1 MNDVEKTNIE
11 RQNSGKRMRR
21 RKRMMSVYVITI
33 ILLVLTIGI
42 TMCFT
47 FLFNID
53 KIVVSG
59 ESQTYSEMDI
69 VKISGIRAGDNL
81 FRLNTKKAEQKIM
94 DELLY
99 VETADVSRDFP
110 STLRINVTRC
120 IPAYNVQYD
129 DGVLLVSRQGKILSD
144 NNFYSDIENLPIIYG
159 LQPSETEAGKALQS
173 VNPNKYD
180 AFSQIISRFDR
191 DDNALIESIDITNE
205 YEIVVNYRNG
215 LVFEMGNWS
224 DVEYKLDLAQNVMN
238 DDTIKGKK
246 GFLKMVGS
254 NQCSFRGNGEV
265 VTTTETVTTAAT
277 AVTAETA
284 TTAAAS
290 TTTAVAVTTTEPV
303 VDYDY
308 GYGYDNDYNYNNNYG
323 YGNGLT
329 DNDGDGIPDQ
339 YGEYFADYDGDGYPD
354 DPNDYNGNGIPDDQE
369 VWMDIDGDGIP
380 DYGYTDY
387 DNDGVPDQW
396 G

>member
-33 ILLVLTIGI
+33 ILLVITIGI

-59 ESQTYSEMDI
+59 ESQTYNEMEI
-69 VKISGIRAGDNL
+69 VKQSGIRAGDNL
-81 FRLNTKKAEQKIM
+81 FRLNTKKAEEKIM
-94 DELLY
+94 EMLY

-159 LQPSETEAGKALQS
+159 LEPSDTEAGKALQS
-173 VNPNKYD
+173 VNSNKYE

-191 DDNALIESIDITNE
+191 DDNALIQSIDITNE

-238 DDTIKGKK
+238 DDTIRGKK
-246 GFLKMVGS
+246 GYLKMVGS

-265 VTTTETVTTAAT
+265 ITTTEPVTTSIETNAT
-277 AVTAETA
+277 AVT
-284 TTAAAS
+284 TTTVVT
-290 TTTAVAVTTTEPV
+290 TTTAVA
-303 VDYDY
+303 DYDNY
-308 GYGYDNDYNYNNNYG
+308 NGYNNGYDDNSYNNNG
-323 YGNGLT
+323 YTLT
-329 DNDGDGIPDQ
+329 DEDGDGIPDQ
-339 YGEYFADYDGDGYPD
+339 YGEYFVDYDGDGYPD
-354 DPNDYNGNGIPDDQE
+354 DLNDYNANGIPDDQE
-369 VWMDIDGDGIP
+369 VWMDIDGDGIG

>member
-21 RKRMMSVYVITI
+21 RKRMMSVYI
-33 ILLVLTIGI
+33 IAVVLLVLTIGI

-47 FLFNID
+47 FLFNVD
-53 KIVVSG
+53 EIVVSG
-59 ESQTYSEMDI
+59 ESQTYSYMQI
-69 VKISGIRAGDNL
+69 VEASGVRGGDNML
-81 FRLNTKKAEQKIM
+81 RLSTGKAEKQIL
-94 DELLY
+94 DSLLF
-99 VETADVSRDFP
+99 VETAEVDRDFP

-144 NNFYSDIENLPIIYG
+144 NNFYSDIENLPVIYG
-159 LQPSETEAGKALQS
+159 LEPASTEAGTALQS
-173 VNPNKYD
+173 VNPNKYE

-191 DDNALIESIDITNE
+191 DDNTQIESIDITNE

-215 LVFEMGNWS
+215 VVFEMGNWS

-238 DDTIKGKK
+238 DDNIKGKK
-246 GFLKMVGS
+246 GWLKMVGS
-254 NQCSFRGNGEV
+254 NQCSFRGNGEAETTT
-265 VTTTETVTTAAT
+265 VTTTTGTDMMTTTSVAT
-277 AVTAETA
+277 
-284 TTAAAS
+284 
-290 TTTAVAVTTTEPV
+290 TTTAVTTEAV
-303 VDYDY
+303 VDYNNN
-308 GYGYDNDYNYNNNYG
+308 GYDNGYNEYG
-323 YGNGLT
+323 YLNGLT
-329 DNDGDGIPDQ
+329 DEDGDGIPDQ

-354 DPNDYNGNGIPDDQE
+354 YPNDYNGNGIPDDQE
-369 VWMDIDGDGIP
+369 VWMDVDGDGIP

-387 DNDGVPDQW
+387 DYDGIPDQW

>member
-21 RKRMMSVYVITI
+21 RKRMMSVYVIAVV
-33 ILLVLTIGI
+33 LLVLTIGI

-53 KIVVSG
+53 SIVVSG
-59 ESQTYSEMDI
+59 ESQTYDYMKIVEVSE
-69 VKISGIRAGDNL
+69 IRAGDNL
-81 FRLNTKKAEQKIM
+81 LRLNTKKAEQNIT

-99 VETADVSRDFP
+99 VETAEVSRDFP

-144 NNFYSDIENLPIIYG
+144 NNFYSDIENLPVIYG
-159 LQPSETEAGKALQS
+159 LEPADTEAGKALKS
-173 VNPNKYD
+173 VNQNKYE

-191 DDNALIESIDITNE
+191 DDNTQIESIDITNE
-205 YEIVVNYRNG
+205 YEITVNYRNG
-215 LVFEMGNWS
+215 LVFEMGNWN

-238 DDTIKGKK
+238 DENIKGKK
-246 GFLKMVGS
+246 GWLKMVGS

-265 VTTTETVTTAAT
+265 ETTTAA
-277 AVTAETA
+277 VTTSVVI
-284 TTAAAS
+284 T
-290 TTTAVAVTTTEPV
+290 TTTAVTTEPV

-308 GYGYDNDYNYNNNYG
+308 DDDYSDYGYDNGYYDDNYNYDYN
-323 YGNGLT
+323 
-329 DNDGDGIPDQ
+329 DSDGDGIPD
-339 YGEYFADYDGDGYPD
+339 DYNIWMDVDGDGY
-354 DPNDYNGNGIPDDQE
+354 
-369 VWMDIDGDGIP
+369 P

-387 DNDGVPDQW
+387 DGDGIPDQW

>member
-33 ILLVLTIGI
+33 ILLVITIGI

-59 ESQTYSEMDI
+59 ESQTYNEMEI
-69 VKISGIRAGDNL
+69 VKQSGIRAGDNL
-81 FRLNTKKAEQKIM
+81 FRLNTKKAEEKIM
-94 DELLY
+94 EMLY

-129 DGVLLVSRQGKILSD
+129 DGVLLVSRHGKILSD

-159 LQPSETEAGKALQS
+159 LEPSDTEAGKALQS
-173 VNPNKYD
+173 VNSNKYE

-191 DDNALIESIDITNE
+191 DDNALIQSIDITNE

-238 DDTIKGKK
+238 DDTIRGKK
-246 GFLKMVGS
+246 GYLKMVGS

-265 VTTTETVTTAAT
+265 ITTTEPVTTSIETNAT
-277 AVTAETA
+277 AVT
-284 TTAAAS
+284 TTAVVT
-290 TTTAVAVTTTEPV
+290 TTTAVA
-303 VDYDY
+303 DYDNY
-308 GYGYDNDYNYNNNYG
+308 NGYNNGYDDNSYNNNG
-323 YGNGLT
+323 YTLT
-329 DNDGDGIPDQ
+329 DEDGDGIPDQ
-339 YGEYFADYDGDGYPD
+339 YGEYFVDYDGDGYPD
-354 DPNDYNGNGIPDDQE
+354 DLNDYNANGIPDDQE
-369 VWMDIDGDGIP
+369 VWMDIDGDGIG

>member
-1 MNDVEKTNIE
+1 MNDVEKNNIE

-21 RKRMMSVYVITI
+21 RKRMMSKYI
-33 ILLVLTIGI
+33 IAVVLLVLTIGI

-47 FLFNID
+47 FLFNVD

-59 ESQTYSEMDI
+59 ESQTYNYMQI
-69 VKISGIRAGDNL
+69 VEASGIRAGDNL
-81 FRLNTKKAEQKIM
+81 FRLSTKEAENKIH
-94 DELLY
+94 DLLY
-99 VETADVSRDFP
+99 VETAEVKRDFP
-110 STLRINVTRC
+110 STLRIHVTRC

-129 DGVLLVSRQGKILSD
+129 GGVLLVSRQGKILSD
-144 NNFYSDIENLPIIYG
+144 NNFYSDIENLPVIYG
-159 LQPSETEAGKALQS
+159 LEPDCTESGKALKS
-173 VNPNKYD
+173 VNMNKYE

-191 DDNALIESIDITNE
+191 DDNTQIESIDLTNE

-238 DDTIKGKK
+238 DDSIKGKK
-246 GFLKMVGS
+246 GLLKMVGS

-265 VTTTETVTTAAT
+265 IETTVTSTQATTTATGSMASTTTTTATTTTETVA
-277 AVTAETA
+277 
-284 TTAAAS
+284 
-290 TTTAVAVTTTEPV
+290 
-303 VDYDY
+303 DY
-308 GYGYDNDYNYNNNYG
+308 GNNNGYTDSSYNNG
-323 YGNGLT
+323 YTDYSNGLT

-339 YGEYFADYDGDGYPD
+339 YGEYFYDADGDGYPD
-354 DPNDYNGNGIPDDQE
+354 IPNDYNGNGIPDDQE
-369 VWMDIDGDGIP
+369 VWMDVDGDGMP

-387 DNDGVPDQW
+387 DGDGVPDQW

>member
-21 RKRMMSVYVITI
+21 RKRNMSVYIITV

-47 FLFNID
+47 FLFNVD
-53 KIVVSG
+53 SIVVSG
-59 ESQTYSEMDI
+59 ESQTYDYMKI
-69 VKISGIRAGDNL
+69 VEVSGIRAGDNL
-81 FRLNTKKAEQKIM
+81 LRLNTEKAEQQIL

-99 VETADVSRDFP
+99 VETAEISRDFP
-110 STLRINVTRC
+110 STLKIHVTRC

-159 LQPSETEAGKALQS
+159 LEPSDTESGKALKS
-173 VNPNKYD
+173 VNQNKYD
-180 AFSQIISRFDR
+180 AFTQIISRFDR
-191 DDNALIESIDITNE
+191 DDNTQIESIDITNE
-205 YEIVVNYRNG
+205 YEIMVNYRNG

-238 DDTIKGKK
+238 DDNIKGKK
-246 GFLKMVGS
+246 GYLKMVGS
-254 NQCSFRGNGEV
+254 NQCSFRGNGEI
-265 VTTTETVTTAAT
+265 VTTTETAVTTS
-277 AVTAETA
+277 AVI
-284 TTAAAS
+284 
-290 TTTAVAVTTTEPV
+290 TTTAVVTTTEPV
-303 VDYDY
+303 ID
-308 GYGYDNDYNYNNNYG
+308 YGYDNDYGYDHGDYGYNNV
-323 YGNGLT
+323 LT

-354 DPNDYNGNGIPDDQE
+354 NPNDYNGNGIPDNEE
-369 VWMDIDGDGIP
+369 VWMDVDGDGIP

>member
-59 ESQTYSEMDI
+59 ESQTYNEMDI

-94 DELLY
+94 DGLLY

-159 LQPSETEAGKALQS
+159 LQPSETETGKALQS

-246 GFLKMVGS
+246 GYLKMVGS

-265 VTTTETVTTAAT
+265 VTTTEAVTTAM
-277 AVTAETA
+277 ETA
-284 TTAAAS
+284 TV
-290 TTTAVAVTTTEPV
+290 TTTAVTTTTVVTTTAEV
-303 VDYDY
+303 VDNNDYSGYDDNYDDGYTDY
-308 GYGYDNDYNYNNNYG
+308 GNT
-323 YGNGLT
+323 LT
-329 DNDGDGIPDQ
+329 DEDGDGIPDQ
-339 YGEYFADYDGDGYPD
+339 YGEYFADFDGDGYPD
-354 DPNDYNGNGIPDDQE
+354 NPNDYNANGIPDDQE

>member
-47 FLFNID
+47 FLFNVD
-53 KIVVSG
+53 SIVVSG
-59 ESQTYSEMDI
+59 ESQTYDYMKI
-69 VKISGIRAGDNL
+69 VEVSGIRAGDNL
-81 FRLNTKKAEQKIM
+81 LRLNTKKAEKQIL

-110 STLRINVTRC
+110 STLRIHVTRC
-120 IPAYNVQYD
+120 IPAYNVQYE

-159 LQPSETEAGKALQS
+159 LEPSDTEIGKALKS
-173 VNPNKYD
+173 VNQNKYE
-180 AFSQIISRFDR
+180 AFIQIINRFDR
-191 DDNALIESIDITNE
+191 DDNTQIESIDITNE
-205 YEIVVNYRNG
+205 YEIMVNYRNG

-238 DDTIKGKK
+238 DDNIKGKK
-246 GFLKMVGS
+246 GYLKMVGS
-254 NQCSFRGNGEV
+254 NQCSFRGNGEI
-265 VTTTETVTTAAT
+265 VTTTETVTTAASMAT
-277 AVTAETA
+277 VTA
-284 TTAAAS
+284 TTAVSS
-290 TTTAVAVTTTEPV
+290 TTTAVVTTTEPV
-303 VDYDY
+303 VDND
-308 GYGYDNDYNYNNNYG
+308 YDNDYDYDNNYG

-354 DPNDYNGNGIPDDQE
+354 DPNDYNGNGIPDNQE
-369 VWMDIDGDGIP
+369 VWMDVDGDGYP

-387 DNDGVPDQW
+387 DGDGVPDQW

>member
-21 RKRMMSVYVITI
+21 RKRMMSVYIITI
-33 ILLVLTIGI
+33 VLLVLTIGI

-47 FLFNID
+47 FLFNVD

-59 ESQTYSEMDI
+59 ESQTYDYMKI
-69 VKISGIRAGDNL
+69 VEVSGIRAGDNL
-81 FRLNTKKAEQKIM
+81 LRLNTEKAEQQIL

-110 STLRINVTRC
+110 STLRIHVTRC
-120 IPAYNVQYD
+120 IPAYNVQYE

-144 NNFYSDIENLPIIYG
+144 NNFYSDIENLPVIYG
-159 LQPSETEAGKALQS
+159 LEPSDTEAGKALKS
-173 VNPNKYD
+173 VNNNKYE
-180 AFSQIISRFDR
+180 AFTQIISRFDR
-191 DDNALIESIDITNE
+191 DDNTQIESIDITNE
-205 YEIVVNYRNG
+205 YEIMVNYRNG

-238 DDTIKGKK
+238 DNNIRGKK
-246 GFLKMVGS
+246 GYLKMVGS
-254 NQCSFRGNGEV
+254 NQCSFRGNGEI
-265 VTTTETVTTAAT
+265 VTTTETAVTT
-277 AVTAETA
+277 VTAN
-284 TTAAAS
+284 
-290 TTTAVAVTTTEPV
+290 TTTAVVTTTEPV
-303 VDYDY
+303 IDY
-308 GYGYDNDYNYNNNYG
+308 GYGNGYNYNNYGYDNDNDNGYNNNG

-354 DPNDYNGNGIPDDQE
+354 YPNDYNGNGIPDDQE
-369 VWMDIDGDGIP
+369 VWMDVDGDGIP